1 LREYNKGLYL
11 ISNRPNQLLHIS
23 LPTSGGSIGA
33 PSPSGTKHPDNPF
46 SPSDGTGPSASLL
59 SPLGNGPSINNSNLT
74 EAQIHA
80 RKEQQRRL
88 LGKIWKEVEKVMAEM
103 RTRLED
109 GLRGNIS
116 PDDGAVSTGAEDI
129 WSGGQRMELS
139 VEDVEK
145 SIE

>member
-1 LREYNKGLYL
+1 
-11 ISNRPNQLLHIS
+11 
-23 LPTSGGSIGA
+23 
-33 PSPSGTKHPDNPF
+33 
-46 SPSDGTGPSASLL
+46 
-59 SPLGNGPSINNSNLT
+59 
-74 EAQIHA
+74 
-80 RKEQQRRL
+80 

>member
-1 LREYNKGLYL
+1 MN
-11 ISNRPNQLLHIS
+11 NRPNQLLHIS
-23 LPTSGGSIGA
+23 LPTSIGA
-33 PSPSGTKHPDNPF
+33 ASPLGTKNPDNPF
-46 SPSDGTGPSASLL
+46 SPSDGNGPGGGLL
-59 SPLGNGPSINNSNLT
+59 SPTGTGPVTNSSLT
-74 EAQIHA
+74 DAQIQA

-109 GLRGNIS
+109 GLRGNTT
-116 PDDGAVSTGAEDI
+116 PDEGAIIVGTEDS
-129 WSGGQRMELS
+129 WSSGPRLELS

>member
-1 LREYNKGLYL
+1 
-11 ISNRPNQLLHIS
+11 
-23 LPTSGGSIGA
+23 
-33 PSPSGTKHPDNPF
+33 
-46 SPSDGTGPSASLL
+46 
-59 SPLGNGPSINNSNLT
+59 
-74 EAQIHA
+74 
-80 RKEQQRRL
+80 
-88 LGKIWKEVEKVMAEM
+88 MAEM